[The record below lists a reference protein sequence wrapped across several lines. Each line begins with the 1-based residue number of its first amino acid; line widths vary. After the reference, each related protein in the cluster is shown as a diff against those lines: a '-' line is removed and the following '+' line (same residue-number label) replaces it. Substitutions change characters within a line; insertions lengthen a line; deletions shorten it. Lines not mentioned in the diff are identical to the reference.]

1 MGAET
6 IKSRPMVHRSHL
18 RPLVAVC
25 TALAATGLV
34 AAPAMA
40 GSGLGERT
48 LKVGSHGKDVKRLQ
62 AILTEL
68 GFKTAVDGQFGPG
81 TRKSVRRYERS
92 RHQTRDGVVSKGQAR
107 QMKKRARHADRG
119 KSSKGKKGD
128 KSKGG
133 HGSRRFGDRTLK
145 LGARGDDVR
154 KLQRL
159 LTKLGFK
166 TGIDGDFGPATRKN
180 LTRYERSRKMETDGV
195 VSKGQAARMRRAA
208 DKVPKGGVKEKKPK
222 RHVWGSRKLREGK
235 QGRDVRELQRVLGK
249 LGIPTGVDGQFG
261 PATAKSVRRYE
272 RWQKAKIDARV
283 PVPQG
288 REMKRKAR
296 RGARRPRKQ
305 SGGGHAFPVR
315 GPYNF
320 GGAGSRFGAPR
331 GGRSHQGQD
340 IAAVQ
345 GTPIV
350 AVHRG
355 RVSTRAYQASGAGN
369 YVVIRGRDGSDSV
382 YMHMR
387 DPASVTAGEKVRA
400 GERIGY
406 VGNTGA
412 SFGAHL
418 HFELWT
424 PHWFAGGHPYD
435 PLPKLQDWAR

>member
-1 MGAET
+1 ML
-6 IKSRPMVHRSHL
+6 RRSHL

-25 TALAATGLV
+25 TVVAATALG
-34 AAPAMA
+34 AAPASA
-40 GSGLGERT
+40 GNGFGDRP

-62 AILTEL
+62 SILTEL
-68 GFKTAVDGQFGPG
+68 GFKTSVDGQFGPA

-92 RHQTRDGVVSKGQAR
+92 RKQSANGVVSRGQAR
-107 QMKKRARHADRG
+107 EMKKRARHADRG
-119 KSSKGKKGD
+119 KGKKSGAGKKDGKGGKKG
-128 KSKGG
+128 G
-133 HGSRRFGDRTLK
+133 GSRRFGERTLK
-145 LGARGDDVR
+145 IGARGDDVR
-154 KLQRL
+154 KLQHL

-166 TGIDGDFGPATRKN
+166 TGIDGDFGPATQKS
-180 LTRYERSRKMETDGV
+180 LKRYERSRKMATDGV
-195 VSKGQAARMRRAA
+195 VSKGQAERMRRAA
-208 DKVPKGGVKEKKPK
+208 DKVPKGGVKKKPK
-222 RHVWGSRKLREGK
+222 RHLWGSRKLREGK

-249 LGIPTGVDGQFG
+249 LGIPTGVDGRFG

-283 PVPQG
+283 PVPQA
-288 REMKRKAR
+288 REMKRKAA
-296 RGARRPRKQ
+296 RGARRPRKER

-315 GPYNF
+315 GPYSF
-320 GGAGSRFGAPR
+320 GSSGSRFGAPR

-340 IAAVQ
+340 ISAAQ

-369 YVVIRGRDGSDSV
+369 YVVIRGKDGSDSV

-387 DPASVTAGEKVRA
+387 DPAIVGNGEKVSA